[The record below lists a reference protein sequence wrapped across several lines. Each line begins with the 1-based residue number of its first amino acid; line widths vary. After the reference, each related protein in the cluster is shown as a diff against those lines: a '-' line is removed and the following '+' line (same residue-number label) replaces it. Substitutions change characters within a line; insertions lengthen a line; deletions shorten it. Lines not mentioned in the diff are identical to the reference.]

1 MSTTTKI
8 IVENNKIV
16 KKYLTTE
23 QKIAELTEQLNGIKE
38 DLIAQYSKDLKPAV
52 NIVIQGQNNES
63 LTLVGTFVHT
73 PDKITKEMEKLE
85 GQAKALKDQ
94 AKKIEAELKAK
105 KEKAKGTTALK
116 IVAVR
121 KK

>member
-1 MSTTTKI
+1 MTTK
-8 IVENNKIV
+8 VLVQNEKAV
-16 KKYLTTE
+16 KEYFTIE
-23 QKIAELTEQLNGIKE
+23 SQIAELTEKLNGIKE
-38 DLIAQYSKDLKPAV
+38 DLIAQYSEKLQPETNV
-52 NIVIQGQNNES
+52 VVQGQNGES

-73 PDKITKEMEKLE
+73 PDKVTKEMEKLE

-116 IVAVR
+116 TVAIR